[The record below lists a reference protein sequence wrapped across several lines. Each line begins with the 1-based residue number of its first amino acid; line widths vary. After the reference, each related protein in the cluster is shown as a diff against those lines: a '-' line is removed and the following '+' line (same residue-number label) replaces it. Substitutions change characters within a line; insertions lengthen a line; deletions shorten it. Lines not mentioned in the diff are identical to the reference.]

1 MMKKYIA
8 ASAATMMVLGALT
21 GCGSGQDIGRDA
33 ALEAALNDA
42 GVSESDTTRLK
53 VSEDRDDGRKV
64 YEIRFDVEEK
74 EYDYEILASDGSI
87 ISSDVDTNENYTAPS
102 DGTASQNGATAQDEG
117 TGQANISDGNSAQTQ
132 NNGQGNGGASANT
145 QQNSGAGNANVAIS
159 LDDAMG
165 IALARV
171 EGATEQD
178 IRIELDY
185 DDGRYKY
192 EGEIIH
198 EMTEYD
204 FEIDANTGTILEWSV
219 ERD

>member
-1 MMKKYIA
+1 M
-8 ASAATMMVLGALT
+8 
-21 GCGSGQDIGRDA
+21 
-33 ALEAALNDA
+33 
-42 GVSESDTTRLK
+42 
-53 VSEDRDDGRKV
+53 SEDRDDGRKI
-64 YEIRFDVEEK
+64 YEIRFDVAEK
-74 EYDYEILASDGSI
+74 EYDYEILASDGSV
-87 ISSDVDTNENYTAPS
+87 ISSDIETNENYAAPS
-102 DGTASQNGATAQDEG
+102 DGTASQNGTAAQDG
-117 TGQANISDGNSAQTQ
+117 AAGQNNTSDTNAAQSQNSAQ
-132 NNGQGNGGASANT
+132 GNSGASSNT

-159 LDDAMG
+159 MEDAIG

-198 EMTEYD
+198 EMIEYD

>member
-1 MMKKYIA
+1 MALQGRIIPLIRIRRSLRTARRETA
-8 ASAATMMVLGALT
+8 AHRRIHSRTPA
-21 GCGSGQDIGRDA
+21 Q
-33 ALEAALNDA
+33 
-42 GVSESDTTRLK
+42 
-53 VSEDRDDGRKV
+53 
-64 YEIRFDVEEK
+64 EI
-74 EYDYEILASDGSI
+74 
-87 ISSDVDTNENYTAPS
+87 
-102 DGTASQNGATAQDEG
+102 
-117 TGQANISDGNSAQTQ
+117 
-132 NNGQGNGGASANT
+132 
-145 QQNSGAGNANVAIS
+145 ANVAIS
-159 LDDAMG
+159 MEDAIG

-198 EMTEYD
+198 EMIEYD

>member
-1 MMKKYIA
+1 M
-8 ASAATMMVLGALT
+8 
-21 GCGSGQDIGRDA
+21 
-33 ALEAALNDA
+33 
-42 GVSESDTTRLK
+42 
-53 VSEDRDDGRKV
+53 SEDRDDGRKI
-64 YEIRFDVEEK
+64 YEIRFDVAEK
-74 EYDYEILASDGSI
+74 EYDYEILASDGSV
-87 ISSDVDTNENYTAPS
+87 ISSDIETNENYAAPS
-102 DGTASQNGATAQDEG
+102 DGTASQNGTAAQVALQG
-117 TGQANISDGNSAQTQ
+117 RIIPLIRIRRSLRTAAQGNS
-132 NNGQGNGGASANT
+132 GASSNT

-159 LDDAMG
+159 MEDAIG

-198 EMTEYD
+198 EMIEYD

-219 ERD
+219 ERRLGEYGNIQESRPDRAALSMSGAGNDVLPIY